1 MIIYDPPTAEAPR
14 SKWEAY
20 VAGLDQRQD
29 AKEIKRARAFMEK
42 IFTPGFDLR
51 KLLTDGDE

>member
-14 SKWEAY
+14 SEWEAY
-20 VAGLDQRQD
+20 VSNLDHRQD

-42 IFTPGFDLR
+42 IFAPGFNLR
-51 KLLTDGDE
+51 KLLTDGDA